1 MDKAMAEI
9 VTLSIIIVNWNTRDL
24 LATCLD
30 AIRRSLSSEGADT
43 TLQAEVIV
51 VDNGSTDG
59 TVEMLRRD
67 YPDVRLIENRENVGF
82 ARANNQGLAAS
93 RGRYLLLLNTDAF
106 LRGPALARLV
116 RFMDEHPEA
125 GIVGPRLYFGDGTL
139 QRSCYAFPTLAT
151 EFYGAIGLD
160 RLFPRSRLFGRYR
173 LGYWDMRDV
182 REVDVVMG
190 ACLMARREVFE
201 QIGGLDERFF
211 MYSEEVDWCY
221 RARQAGW
228 RIYYVPQAEAT
239 HLWGGTAR
247 VLPVQT
253 VVQLYHSRLLF
264 FRKHYGPATTAAY
277 KAVLALACLVRL
289 AALPVGVLATLLVM
303 VRGRASAQTRLRQI
317 LVKGAGYR
325 SLLWALPSL

>member
-1 MDKAMAEI
+1 MGET

-24 LATCLD
+24 LTACLD
-30 AIRRSLSSEGADT
+30 SIERSLFSGDGGGAGLET
-43 TLQAEVIV
+43 EIIV

-59 TVEMLRRD
+59 SAEMLRRD
-67 YPDVRLIENRENVGF
+67 YPGVRLIENRENIGF

-93 RGRYLLLLNTDAF
+93 RGHYLLLLNTDAF
-106 LRGPALARLV
+106 LREPALAQLV

-125 GIVGPRLYFGDGTL
+125 GIIGPRLYFGDGTL

-173 LGYWDMRDV
+173 LSYWDMRDV

-239 HLWGGTAR
+239 HLWGGTSR
-247 VLPVQT
+247 TLPVQT

-289 AALPVGVLATLLVM
+289 AALPVGVLAAALVM
-303 VRGRASAQTRLRQI
+303 LAGRTSAQARLRQI

>member
-1 MDKAMAEI
+1 MAETI
-9 VTLSIIIVNWNTRDL
+9 TLSIIIVNWNTRDL
-24 LATCLD
+24 LATCLES
-30 AIRRSLSSEGADT
+30 IQRSLSNEEAGAG
-43 TLQAEVIV
+43 LRAEVIV

-59 TVEMLRRD
+59 TVEMLQRD
-67 YPDVRLIENRENVGF
+67 YPGVRLIENRENVGF

-116 RFMDEHPEA
+116 RFMDEHPDA

-139 QRSCYAFPTLAT
+139 QPSCYAFPTLAT

-190 ACLMARREVFE
+190 ACLLARREVFE

-228 RIYYVPQAEAT
+228 RIYYVPQAEVT
-239 HLWGGTAR
+239 HLWGGTSR

-264 FRKHYGPATTAAY
+264 FRKHYGPVTTAAY

-289 AALPVGVLATLLVM
+289 TALPIGLLVAALAILVGRTSAH
-303 VRGRASAQTRLRQI
+303 VRLQQI

>member
-1 MDKAMAEI
+1 MAET

-30 AIRRSLSSEGADT
+30 SIERSLFSGDGGGAGLET
-43 TLQAEVIV
+43 EIIV

-59 TVEMLRRD
+59 SAEMLRRD
-67 YPDVRLIENRENVGF
+67 YPGVRRIENRENIGF

-106 LRGPALARLV
+106 LRGPALAQLV
-116 RFMDEHPEA
+116 RFMDEHPDA
-125 GIVGPRLYFGDGTL
+125 GIIGPRLYFGDGTL

-173 LGYWDMRDV
+173 LSYWDMRDV
-182 REVDVVMG
+182 CEVDVVMG

-239 HLWGGTAR
+239 HLWGGTSR
-247 VLPVQT
+247 TQPVQT

-264 FRKHYGPATTAAY
+264 FRKHYGPVTAAAY
-277 KAVLALACLVRL
+277 KVVLALACLVRL
-289 AALPVGVLATLLVM
+289 AALPLGVLAAALVM
-303 VRGRASAQTRLRQI
+303 LAGRTSAQARLRQI

>member
-1 MDKAMAEI
+1 MAET

-24 LATCLD
+24 LAACLES
-30 AIRRSLSSEGADT
+30 IERSLLSGDGIGAGPET
-43 TLQAEVIV
+43 EIIV

-67 YPDVRLIENRENVGF
+67 YPNVRLIENRENVGF

-125 GIVGPRLYFGDGTL
+125 GVVGPRLYFGDGTL

-151 EFYGAIGLD
+151 EFYGAVGLD

-239 HLWGGTAR
+239 HLWGGTSR

-253 VVQLYHSRLLF
+253 LVQLYHSRLLF
-264 FRKHYGPATTAAY
+264 FRKHYGPATAAAY

-289 AALPVGVLATLLVM
+289 AALPAALLAVVPAALLQWAPA
-303 VRGRASAQTRLRQI
+303 RAYLERI
-317 LVKGAGYR
+317 LLKGAGYR
-325 SLLWALPSL
+325 SLLVALPSL

>member
-1 MDKAMAEI
+1 MAET

-24 LATCLD
+24 LAACLES
-30 AIRRSLSSEGADT
+30 IERSLSSDDGAGMK
-43 TLQAEVIV
+43 LQAEIIV

-67 YPDVRLIENRENVGF
+67 YPDVRLIENRHNVGF

-116 RFMDEHPEA
+116 RFMEEHPEA
-125 GIVGPRLYFGDGTL
+125 GVVGPRLYFGDGTL
-139 QRSCYAFPTLAT
+139 QHSCYAFPTLAT
-151 EFYGAIGLD
+151 EFYGAVGLD

-228 RIYYVPQAEAT
+228 RIYYVPQAEA
-239 HLWGGTAR
+239 
-247 VLPVQT
+247 
-253 VVQLYHSRLLF
+253 
-264 FRKHYGPATTAAY
+264 
-277 KAVLALACLVRL
+277 
-289 AALPVGVLATLLVM
+289 
-303 VRGRASAQTRLRQI
+303 
-317 LVKGAGYR
+317 
-325 SLLWALPSL
+325 